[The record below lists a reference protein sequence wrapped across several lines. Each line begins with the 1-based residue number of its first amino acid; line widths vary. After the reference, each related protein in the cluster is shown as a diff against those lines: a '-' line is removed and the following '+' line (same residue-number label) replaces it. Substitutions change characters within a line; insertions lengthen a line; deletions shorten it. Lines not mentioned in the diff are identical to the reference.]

1 MKLGPKIS
9 RVGEQSQAD
18 ETRLER
24 LLEATNVVPWEA
36 DAQTWTFTYVGPQ
49 AEALLGYPPKRWYEK
64 DFWASHIHPEDRES
78 AIDFCQTS
86 SKTLTDFEFEYHM
99 IAADGRTVWLNDV
112 VNVIAEN
119 GTPRLLRGFIK
130 DITDRKLAEE
140 ALREAYEQLE
150 ARVEKR
156 TTELRASESRLNAAQ
171 RLAKIGNWDRNLIT
185 NEAWWSAEC
194 YRLFGR
200 TPETFKATRESF
212 LEIVHPD
219 DRQRVRQISDDATK
233 AGKPYSIEYRI
244 VLPDGSVKSL
254 LGRAEAIVDQDG
266 RAVRTVGTVQDITER
281 TVLEREV
288 VAAGEHERLR
298 IGRDLHD
305 GLGQELTGVSLALQL
320 LCRKLEDERSDHIQT
335 VQNLTVTIQSMI
347 AEIRRI
353 ARELSPVYSTEM
365 GLCAALR
372 ALAKEISENSDVNC
386 DAHCRFDDDIHDV
399 EVATHLYR
407 IAQESINNALKH
419 GGVRNIELRYGRD
432 GDSLFLQVLD
442 DGTGIPAKDSR
453 IDGIGLR
460 SMHYRARMLHG
471 RLEVGLRT
479 RGGTQVLCSCP
490 FKPD

>member
-1 MKLGPKIS
+1 MS

-18 ETRLER
+18 ETRLQR

-36 DAQTWTFTYVGPQ
+36 DAQTWVFTYVGPQ
-49 AEALLGYPPKRWYEK
+49 AETLLGYPPEQWYEK
-64 DFWASHIHPEDRES
+64 DFWASHLHPEDRES
-78 AIDFCQTS
+78 AVDFCQTS
-86 SKTLTDFEFEYHM
+86 SKTLTDFEFEYRM

-112 VNVIAEN
+112 VNVIVEN
-119 GTPRLLRGFIK
+119 GTPQVLRGFMK
-130 DITDRKLAEE
+130 DISDRKRAEE

-150 ARVEKR
+150 ARVEIR
-156 TTELRASESRLNAAQ
+156 TTELRLSEDRLNEAQ
-171 RLAKIGNWDRNLIT
+171 RLAKIGNWEWNLVT
-185 NEAWWSAEC
+185 KEGWWSAER
-194 YRLFGR
+194 YRIAGR
-200 TPETFKATRESF
+200 DPETFKPAEESF
-212 LEIVHPD
+212 LETVHPE
-219 DRQRVRQISDDATK
+219 DRERIRQVMENAAK
-233 AGKPYSIEYRI
+233 AGKPYSEEFRI
-244 VLPDGSVKSL
+244 VLPDGSVKNIHAYGEVYFDQQ
-254 LGRAEAIVDQDG
+254 GRP
-266 RAVRTVGTVQDITER
+266 VRTAGTTQDITER

-320 LCRKLEDERSDHIQT
+320 LCRKLEDEHSDHTQT

-353 ARELSPVYSTEM
+353 ARELSPVFSTEL

-372 ALAKEISENSDVNC
+372 ALAKEISENSDVKC
-386 DAHCRFDDDIHDV
+386 EAHCLFDDDIHDV
-399 EVATHLYR
+399 GIATHLYR

-419 GGVRNIELRYGRD
+419 GDVRNIELRYGRD
-432 GDSLFLQVLD
+432 GDSLFLEVLD

-479 RGGTQVLCSCP
+479 QGGTQVLCSCP